1 MMVGAAASGALALH
15 GQVPRL
21 RGGAGYAA
29 WRADMEVY
37 LARIGCEGVHK
48 YALTAEQWAKL
59 VRTTEEWKN
68 ESLARALASFGI
80 SGGAEAGQDAAG
92 SSTGG
97 SNTGNTL
104 PASDAALREQMNK
117 LVERSSRA

>member
-1 MMVGAAASGALALH
+1 MSYQSNGGDKDIMVGAAASGALALH

-37 LARIGCEGVHK
+37 LARIGCEGVHR

-68 ESLARALASFGI
+68 ESLARALANFGI
-80 SGGAEAGQDAAG
+80 SAAAEAGQEAAS

-97 SNTGNTL
+97 STTASTPL
-104 PASDAALREQMNK
+104 QASDAA
-117 LVERSSRA
+117 